1 VIVDVIGLGLN
12 PSQLSQIVRDRIAMS
27 DVLVGGKR
35 QLDSFPD
42 FTGERLL
49 IASPLETILATIR
62 EHSAAG
68 RKVMVMADG
77 DPLFYGIGKR
87 IVEELGREKV
97 RIMPGVTT
105 LQTAAARLGIPWH
118 DITLVSMHGRGDF
131 DPVFAALTH
140 TDMVAVFTDAD
151 NSPAAIA
158 QAMLERGADTF
169 GMWVFEDLESELE
182 KVGKYNLHH
191 AVTENFSPLNFV
203 VLERTTAPS
212 VPLRLGIPDD
222 DFVREEG
229 LITKG
234 PVRAAGL
241 ATLSIKTDA
250 LVWDIGAGC
259 GAVSIEAAVLAR
271 NGAVYAIE
279 QDKERHAYIK
289 ENIRR
294 TGAFLVHPVLD
305 EAPGCFADL
314 PAPDRIFIGGGIS
327 GHNGVLEQACERLKP
342 GGRLTTHCI
351 LLDSINETR
360 RHLAELGWP
369 VSITQIQGSLS
380 RPLAGDMQMKGM
392 NPVFIIST
400 RKPDSPEISEES

>member
-1 VIVDVIGLGLN
+1 MIVDVIGLGLN
-12 PSQLSQIVRDRIAMS
+12 PSQLSQLVRERIENA

-35 QLDSFPD
+35 QLESFPD
-42 FTGERLL
+42 FAGERVL
-49 IASPLETILATIR
+49 IVSPLQSILNIIR

-87 IVEELGREKV
+87 IVEELGRENV

-118 DITLVSMHGRGDF
+118 DITLVSLHGRGDF
-131 DPVFAALTH
+131 APVFAALTH

-158 QAMLERGADTF
+158 KAMLERGAGNF

-182 KVGKYNLHH
+182 RVGKYNLGH
-191 AVTENFSPLNFV
+191 AATQNFSPLNFV
-203 VLERTTAPS
+203 VLERTSVPS

-222 DFVREEG
+222 DFLREQG

-250 LVWDIGAGC
+250 VVWDIGAGC

-279 QDKERHAYIK
+279 REQRRYDFIK

-294 TGAFLVHPVLD
+294 TGAYLVHPVLG
-305 EAPGCFADL
+305 EAPGCFEQL
-314 PAPDRIFIGGGIS
+314 PDPDRIFIGGGIA
-327 GHNGVLEQACERLKP
+327 GHNGVLETACKRLKS

-351 LLDSINETR
+351 LLDSLNETK
-360 RHLAELGWP
+360 RHLTDMGWP

-380 RPLAGDMQMKGM
+380 RPLAGDMQMKGL
-392 NPVFIIST
+392 NPVFIVAT
-400 RKPDSPEISEES
+400 RKPDAQEK